1 MNRKLTYNIYR
12 KQRKDNEK
20 MWYSSFDNGPIGK
33 DEDEAREVVIE
44 YMEVED
50 YINFFL
56 NDSDLMEKVIRW
68 GFNNGNF
75 CIDFENE
82 LGDIEEQFFKENA
95 YYVEE
100 DEEDVDN

>member
-1 MNRKLTYNIYR
+1 
-12 KQRKDNEK
+12 
-20 MWYSSFDNGPIGK
+20 MWYSSFDNGPIGE
-33 DEDEAREVVIE
+33 DEDEAREAVIE

-68 GFNNGNF
+68 CFNNGNF
-75 CIDFENE
+75 CLDFENE

-95 YYVEE
+95 YYEEE
-100 DEEDVDN
+100 DEEDVEN

>member
-1 MNRKLTYNIYR
+1 
-12 KQRKDNEK
+12 
-20 MWYSSFDNGPIGK
+20 MWYSSFDNGPIGE
-33 DEDEAREVVIE
+33 DEDEAREAVVE

-56 NDSDLMEKVIRW
+56 DNSDLMEKVIRW
-68 GFNNGNF
+68 CFNNGNF
-75 CIDFENE
+75 CLEFENE